1 MCSSDLIQ
9 TILRREGYDHPYE
22 TLKALTRT
30 NAEVTQESL
39 AEFIATLDVRPEV
52 REQLLS
58 LTPLNYTGF

>member
-1 MCSSDLIQ
+1 MLAEAIQ